1 MTKTSEPSS
10 QRFVAVDVEPC
21 EVAPDGISLR
31 FMGAT
36 SDEAPRVVQRLYYE
50 NDEGVEGWWEVFILE
65 RDVPEGG
72 LSAQVR
78 EGLKRALV
86 LRVQDSSAGTALLIY
101 GEKYGLL
108 LQLSDPAR
116 ASVVSCRVAYLL
128 LAESA
133 RVELVR

>member
-36 SDEAPRVVQRLYYE
+36 SDESARTVQRMLFE
-50 NDEGVEGWWEVFILE
+50 SDEGVEGWWEAFILE
-65 RDVPEGG
+65 RDVPDGG
-72 LSAQVR
+72 LASLAWDGLGRAQC
-78 EGLKRALV
+78 
-86 LRVQDSSAGTALLIY
+86 LRVQDSSAGTSVLIY
-101 GEKYGLL
+101 GGKYGLL
-108 LQLSDPAR
+108 LRLSAPVR
-116 ASVVSCRVAYLL
+116 APVVFSRVAYLL

-133 RVELVR
+133 RVELL